1 MKTNVFSIDGS
12 QSAKTIELNDEVFNR
27 EVSEGTIYYAVN
39 NELAN
44 RRVGTASTKTRGEV
58 NFSNAKPY
66 RQKGTGGNAR
76 AGDRKSP
83 VWVGGG
89 TIFGPKPRDYSYVLP
104 KKMKRLA
111 MKSLLS
117 KGVQEERLVV
127 VEDFSIESGKTKE
140 LNQILKNFVADE
152 KRTVLILGDDDTMTR
167 RAARNIPYLRVLS
180 YNRLSAKELLY
191 GRKLLVL
198 ESAAKGLNEFYGD
211 KQGDQK

>member
-1 MKTNVFSIDGS
+1 MKTKVFSIDGS
-12 QSAKTIELNDEVFNR
+12 QSKKTIELNDEVFNR

-44 RRVGTASTKTRGEV
+44 RRVGTASTKTRSEV
-58 NFSNAKPY
+58 KFSNAKPY
-66 RQKGTGGNAR
+66 RQKGTGNAR

-83 VWVGGG
+83 IWVGGG

-117 KGVQEERLVV
+117 KGVQDERLVV
-127 VEDFSIESGKTKE
+127 VEDFTIESGKTKE
-140 LNQILKNFVADE
+140 LNQILKNFVSDE
-152 KRTVLILGDDDTMTR
+152 SRTVLILGDDDTMTR

>member
-1 MKTNVFSIDGS
+1 METKVFSIDGS
-12 QSAKTIELNDEVFNR
+12 EVRSIELNDQVFNR
-27 EVSEGTIYYAVN
+27 EVSDGSIYYAVN

-44 RRVGTASTKTRGEV
+44 RRVGTACTKTRAEV
-58 NFSNAKPY
+58 HYSNVKPY
-66 RQKGTGGNAR
+66 KQKGTGNAR
-76 AGDRKSP
+76 AGDKKSP

-89 TIFGPKPRDYSYVLP
+89 TIFGPKPRDYSYTLP

-117 KGVQEERLVV
+117 LGVKEERLVV
-127 VEDFSIESGKTKE
+127 VEDFSIEGGKTRD
-140 LNQILKNFVADE
+140 LNLIIKNFVKDAS
-152 KRTVLILGDDDTMTR
+152 RTILILKDDDEMVR

-198 ESAAKGLNEFYGD
+198 EGAAKNLNDFYGD
-211 KQGDQK
+211 K